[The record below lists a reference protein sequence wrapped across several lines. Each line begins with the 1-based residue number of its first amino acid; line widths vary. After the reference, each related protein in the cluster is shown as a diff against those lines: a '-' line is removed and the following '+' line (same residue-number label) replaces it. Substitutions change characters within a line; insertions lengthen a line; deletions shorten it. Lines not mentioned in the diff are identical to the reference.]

1 MLLENGYETKTTF
14 WKDFSI
20 ANKFGT
26 RAIKDTYNRAFKEWR
41 DNYEYL
47 SELVLVLNHKIW
59 EHYKTNEA
67 IANLYNELWEE
78 AQNYG
83 YDHLE
88 GEELAYFFNVID

>member
-20 ANKFGT
+20 ADKFGT
-26 RAIKDTYNRAFKEWR
+26 SAIKDTYNRAFKEWR

-59 EHYKTNEA
+59 EHYKTNET

-88 GEELAYFFNVID
+88 GEKLAYFFNVID